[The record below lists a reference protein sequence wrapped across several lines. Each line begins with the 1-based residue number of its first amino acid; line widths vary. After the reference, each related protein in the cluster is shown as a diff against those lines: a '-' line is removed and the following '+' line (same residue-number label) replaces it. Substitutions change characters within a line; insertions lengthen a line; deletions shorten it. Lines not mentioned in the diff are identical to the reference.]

1 MHAALKQLGI
11 SVSPRTCG
19 RIMAE
24 NRRLYAL
31 EALSKERRV
40 SKPHPFTATYRHE
53 RWCLDI
59 RYIEHHQIPGI
70 KGPFYVI
77 TVLEAFSRAMLASDI
92 FQGQTWGAFLSS
104 CSQPSSVSGRLT
116 A

>member
-1 MHAALKQLGI
+1 MLQGVTSVYINAALKQLGI

-24 NRRLYAL
+24 NRRLYAIKPKPG
-31 EALSKERRV
+31 EPHTP
-40 SKPHPFTATYRHE
+40 KPHPFKASARHE

-59 RYIEHHQIPGI
+59 RYIEKHCIPEI
-70 KGPFYVI
+70 KGSFYVI
-77 TVLEAFSRAMLASDI
+77 TVMDAFSRAILASDI
-92 FQGQTWGAFLSS
+92 FQSQDLS
-104 CSQPSSVSGRLT
+104 CVLIVLY